1 MPFEHP
7 YKPNRPEHPDQENP
21 GGTPPHSTPEA
32 DLDAAVRD
40 VVQAG
45 SRFGSAVLGGL
56 SGVIHKVGEAL
67 ASRNLADKSVPFSTW
82 KQRLDHKLKNDPEED
97 SLALSVIGWV
107 LAAGLGIGTL
117 ASAIAAGANGG
128 EPGFIILMVCLA
140 PAAAGSAILG
150 WRCGCQ
156 YSLYRH
162 LRSYLQFSH
171 DWTAPVAEL
180 AAQTGQPQSRVQSE
194 LRKGIANGAL
204 PGVALSRD
212 GETLYWDD
220 ARYTPP
226 AAQDAPAGET
236 AAPQSES
243 EALRREGVDF

>member
-1 MPFEHP
+1 
-7 YKPNRPEHPDQENP
+7 
-21 GGTPPHSTPEA
+21 
-32 DLDAAVRD
+32 
-40 VVQAG
+40 
-45 SRFGSAVLGGL
+45 
-56 SGVIHKVGEAL
+56 
-67 ASRNLADKSVPFSTW
+67 
-82 KQRLDHKLKNDPEED
+82 
-97 SLALSVIGWV
+97 
-107 LAAGLGIGTL
+107 
-117 ASAIAAGANGG
+117 
-128 EPGFIILMVCLA
+128 MVCLA